1 MKKWYVFSV
10 LLCVLLFGSVF
21 GFHLFKQQKIAE
33 FMAQRELPAL
43 PVEVTQINPQSWTP
57 QIPAIGF
64 IEPYQ
69 GVTVATQVSGIVD
82 KIHFASGDT
91 IEQGQLLLELETKV
105 EKANLAAAEA
115 KLPAISNTLK
125 RTRSLYQ
132 QGSVSKGALDE
143 AESNFSS
150 LKAEILALKAT
161 IERREIRAPFDGVIG
176 IRQVNLGQY
185 LQSGDEIARLE
196 NLDRMLI
203 RFIVPQKEL
212 AKLTIGATIDIT
224 TDAYPERAFEG
235 AISAIEPTVDIDSG
249 VIQLQAEIPNA
260 DQLLRSGM
268 YAELN
273 VRQPE
278 LVNQVVIPL
287 RAISFSLYGESVY
300 VVETLP
306 AEGDEDDETQYQVRQ
321 KTIKV
326 AERRGDYALVASGV
340 TAGETLVTAGQV
352 RLQNGAK
359 VKIVEDSFINNN
371 AEFSRD

>member
-21 GFHLFKQQKIAE
+21 GFHLFKQKKIAE

-43 PVEVTQINPQSWTP
+43 PVEVVTVKAQSWTP

-91 IEQGQLLLELETKV
+91 ISQGQLLLELETKV

-115 KLPAISNTLK
+115 KLPAIRNTLK

-150 LKAEILALKAT
+150 LEAEILALKAT

-212 AKLTIGATIDIT
+212 AKLAIGAKIDIT

-235 AISAIEPTVDIDSG
+235 EISAIEPTVDIDSG
-249 VIQLQAEIPNA
+249 VIQLQAEIPNS
-260 DQLLRSGM
+260 DKLLRSGM

-278 LVNQVVIPL
+278 LLNQIVIPL

-300 VVETLP
+300 LVETLP
-306 AEGDEDDETQYQVRQ
+306 TEEGEPQYKVQQ
-321 KTIKV
+321 KTIEV
-326 AERRGDYALVASGV
+326 AERRGDYALVKQGV
-340 TAGETLVTAGQV
+340 SDGQTLVTAGQV

-359 VKIVEDSFINNN
+359 VKIVEDSFINTT
-371 AEFSRD
+371 ADFSRD